1 MQTKTG
7 LLLALALAGGA
18 AAAAPARCTDL
29 RLSGGG
35 VWVDKPYGTGCTWYG
50 AEAKRCEW
58 YGSRYRNE
66 HTAGEACCV
75 CGGGMRTDG
84 QQTPVP
90 TPPPPPPPTSS
101 SMSAKVLAKS
111 HLVAFWDFETK
122 GPTGNFVARS
132 NVDNEGAEEAE
143 GLYPVWLRRGHDG
156 SEVGAPGYTEATWPS
171 SHPVTATRAG
181 GPFNGKGLN
190 VKGTTLFA
198 TVERKSFDR
207 TPLDISGADP
217 FSLVAW
223 VWFPAGSNRHHIAG
237 IWDEGTWG
245 KYSGQRQYALFRIG
259 RYGHRLFGHISA
271 TGAAS
276 YPQAGTGGDQYARIR
291 ALNGA
296 HLSEGEWHMLAM
308 THDGAQA
315 QSSQDGVS
323 TPNSYEEGEEWVEER
338 VYKDA
343 FNPVTNPKE
352 FSWGVFH
359 PLRFVVKF
367 NGYDV
372 TADQVNE
379 HYVRVD
385 LKSPAAQRTITY
397 GVKAPSLPAI
407 ASRTYRVTYTF
418 KRGGALVAQGSGSFD
433 VRNNAGTAHLSP
445 SLVVEADD
453 RLQLE
458 LTRNGARVGS
468 VVEHRMGPGAAF
480 SFGRILGDGT
490 TMVLGGVAMY
500 NRVLSEAEL
509 QDLASF

>member
-1 MQTKTG
+1 M
-7 LLLALALAGGA
+7 LALALGLVSEA
-18 AAAAPARCTDL
+18 AAATCVDL
-29 RLSGGG
+29 QLSGGG
-35 VWVDKPYGTGCTWYG
+35 IWVDKPYGTGCDWYG
-50 AEAKRCEW
+50 AKAERCAW
-58 YGSRYRNE
+58 YGTRYRNE
-66 HTAGEACCV
+66 HVANEACCV
-75 CGGGMRTDG
+75 CGGGRRTDVPSPPPA
-84 QQTPVP
+84 TAPP
-90 TPPPPPPPTSS
+90 TPPAPTG
-101 SMSAKVLAKS
+101 MSAKVLAKS

-122 GPTGNFVARS
+122 GPTGNFVAQS
-132 NVDNEGAEEAE
+132 NVDNEGAAGPD
-143 GLYPVWLRRGHDG
+143 GLYPVWLRRGDG
-156 SEVGAPGYTEATWPS
+156 GNEEGAAGYTEATWPS

-190 VKGTTLFA
+190 VKETTLFA
-198 TVERKSFDR
+198 TVERSSFDR

-223 VWFPAGSNRHHIAG
+223 VWLGVNSNHHHIAG

-245 KYSGQRQYALFRIG
+245 KYSGQRQYALFRTG
-259 RYGHRLFGHISA
+259 RYGDRLFGHISA

-296 HLSEGEWHMLAM
+296 HLSEGAWHLLAM

-323 TPNSYEEGEEWVEER
+323 TPTSYKAGEEWVEER

-367 NGYDV
+367 NGYNV
-372 TADQVNE
+372 AADQVNE

-397 GVKAPSLPAI
+397 GVKAPSLSAI
-407 ASRTYRVTYTF
+407 ASRNYRVAYSF
-418 KRGGALVAQGSGSFD
+418 KRGGAAVAQGSGSFD
-433 VRNNAGTAHLSP
+433 VSNNAGSANLSP
-445 SLVVEADD
+445 SLVVEVGD
-453 RLQLE
+453 RLELE
-458 LTRNGARVGS
+458 LTRDGVRVGG

-480 SFGRILGDGT
+480 AFGRILGQGT